1 MLGTIDKCIHILLCM
16 VYHVHVHTVDSTH
29 NELGLSE
36 FMPIM
41 NIPRSPMIFL
51 YVFNRL
57 QRTSSVIANASF
69 LENHA

>member
-1 MLGTIDKCIHILLCM
+1 MYMCTYIH
-16 VYHVHVHTVDSTH
+16 VGTVDSTY

-36 FMPIM
+36 FMPIT